1 MKSNNYMFTLTQHYK
16 ELLDTLK
23 IQHSNFINEKIE
35 DRISILHNLKLTHP
49 HLKNKIEDYLNL
61 QKRLLDESI

>member
-16 ELLDTLK
+16 ELLNTLK

-35 DRISILHNLKLTHP
+35 DRINILNNLKLTHP
-49 HLKNKIEDYLNL
+49 HLKNKIEDYLNF